1 MCVHGFGGKPE
12 GKRTLEIFRHRWA
25 DNIMMD
31 PQEVGCGVVD
41 CIELDQDRDTWRSVV
56 NAVMKF
62 RVP

>member
-1 MCVHGFGGKPE
+1 MNENTERIC
-12 GKRTLEIFRHRWA
+12 HRWV
-25 DNIMMD
+25 DNIMAD

-41 CIELDQDRDTWRSVV
+41 CIELDQDRDTWWPVV

>member
-1 MCVHGFGGKPE
+1 VHGFGGKP
-12 GKRTLEIFRHRWA
+12 GRQRHLERIRRRWE

-41 CIELDQDRDTWRSVV
+41 CIELDQDSDTWRSVV